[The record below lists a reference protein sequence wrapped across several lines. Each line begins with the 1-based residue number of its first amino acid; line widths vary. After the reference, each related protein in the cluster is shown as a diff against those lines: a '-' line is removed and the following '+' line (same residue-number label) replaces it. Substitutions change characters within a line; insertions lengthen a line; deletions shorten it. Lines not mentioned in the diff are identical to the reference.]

1 MSRSMLSRLLVPLAL
16 GAAALLA
23 GCERPPMDPVQI
35 GYRGTGMEHVVN
47 PRIVAKNAAL
57 HVAPVSPPPASADGP
72 KAKEVFQNVKVLGD
86 LSAGQF
92 TGLMVAMTQWVA
104 PEQGCN
110 YCHNPQN
117 LADDSVY
124 TKVVARKMIQM
135 TQRVNSEWGKHVGAT
150 GVTCY
155 TCHRGNPVPAQV
167 TYAPAAEP
175 KKTMLGYTAGQNRAE
190 PAVGG
195 TSLPY
200 DPFGAYLDGSTE
212 IRVNGK
218 TALPNYDPAGKAPG
232 TKDAE
237 GTFGL
242 MIHMSQS
249 LGVGC
254 TFCHNTRSIAEWEGS
269 PPQRMTAWYGI
280 RMARELNNDYLK
292 PLTSVF
298 PANRKGPTGDVA
310 HVACS
315 TCHQGV
321 NKPLNGAPMLK
332 NHPELARPTAAAAKA
347 EAPAPAAPGKAEVPA
362 APAPDKAAAAPAAV
376 KLADARRP

>member
-1 MSRSMLSRLLVPLAL
+1 MSRTWLRSLFAPLAL

-23 GCERPPMDPVQI
+23 GCERPPMDAKQI
-35 GYRGTGMEHVVN
+35 GYRGTGMEQVVN
-47 PRIVAKNAAL
+47 PRIVAANAPQ
-57 HVAPVSPPPASADGP
+57 HVAPASLPPASAEGP
-72 KAKEVFQNVKVLGD
+72 KAKDVFQNVKVLGE

-92 TGLMVAMTQWVA
+92 TNLMVAMTQWVS

-135 TQRVNSEWGKHVGAT
+135 TQHVNADWSQHVGAT

-155 TCHRGNPVPAQV
+155 TCHRGKPVPAQI
-167 TYAPAAEP
+167 TFADPEP
-175 KKTMLGYTAGQNRAE
+175 KKYMLGYTAGQNRAE
-190 PAVGG
+190 PKVGL

-200 DPFGAYLDGSTE
+200 DPFTAYLDGKTE

-218 TALPNYDPAGKAPG
+218 TALPTGNTAGI
-232 TKDAE
+232 KDAE
-237 GTFGL
+237 GTFAL
-242 MIHMSQS
+242 MVHMSQS

-280 RMARELNNDYLK
+280 RMARALNNDYLK

-321 NKPLNGAPMLK
+321 NKPLNGAPVLK
-332 NHPELARPTAAAAKA
+332 SHPELAKPTAS
-347 EAPAPAAPGKAEVPA
+347 PGT
-362 APAPDKAAAAPAAV
+362 AAAPAKSAAAPNPV
-376 KLADARRP
+376 LVADAQRR

>member
-1 MSRSMLSRLLVPLAL
+1 MSRSLMRRLLVPFAV
-16 GAAALLA
+16 GAAALLV
-23 GCERPPMDPVQI
+23 GCERPPMEPVQI
-35 GYRGTGMEHVVN
+35 GWRGTGMEHVVN

-57 HVAPVSPPPASADGP
+57 HEAPASPPPASADGP
-72 KAKEVFQNVKVLGD
+72 KAKEVFQNVKVLGE

-167 TYAPAAEP
+167 TYADPEP

-190 PAVGG
+190 PKVGG
-195 TSLPY
+195 SSLPY
-200 DPFGAYLDGSTE
+200 DPFTRYLDGAAE

-218 TALPNYDPAGKAPG
+218 TALPTGNTAG

-237 GTFGL
+237 GTFAL

-254 TFCHNTRSIAEWEGS
+254 TFCHNTRSISEWEGS

-332 NHPELARPTAAAAKA
+332 NHPELARPSGAPAKA
-347 EAPAPAAPGKAEVPA
+347 EAPAAT
-362 APAPDKAAAAPAAV
+362 APAKAAAAPATLQ
-376 KLADARRP
+376 LADARRP